1 MIWRIFPISANN
13 LLDLQM
19 YNSPLHTQL
28 VTDWL
33 LINLRAQL
41 LNILIAVKILPG
53 NEINEILYIVN
64 SATGTKC
71 LV

>member
-19 YNSPLHTQL
+19 HWILHFILNL

-33 LINLRAQL
+33 LINSELSYSIYSLQL
-41 LNILIAVKILPG
+41 KFYPAMR
-53 NEINEILYIVN
+53 
-64 SATGTKC
+64 
-71 LV
+71 